1 MGEEDALDR
10 VQVVVASEE
19 VGVEAEGGKFLVK
32 AAKKVVEVVEA
43 EVVSDH
49 LTLLPSK
56 DQQRCDNLLS
66 YNMLIGSFIHDC
78 T

>member
-43 EVVSDH
+43 EVEAMEAMEAMESA
-49 LTLLPSK
+49 
-56 DQQRCDNLLS
+56 
-66 YNMLIGSFIHDC
+66 
-78 T
+78 